1 MKLISCTHI
10 KQVNGGNSESGTEG
24 FISLVVGMVAALII
38 QQPQQQRPAL
48 SAVAYTNTNDCL
60 NNQSEPCLLAHE
72 INHTP
77 QQG

>member
-1 MKLISCTHI
+1 MNLLSCTHI

-24 FISLVVGMVAALII
+24 FISLVVGIVAALII

-48 SAVAYTNTNDCL
+48 SAVAYTNTNNCL
-60 NNQSEPCLLAHE
+60 YNQSEPCFLAHE
-72 INHTP
+72 ISHTH